1 MKIRYVINGT
11 HQISDDKVRL
21 TIMEED
27 IVKEKELSTMSLLKD
42 MSGTIQ
48 KMQSQAVLST
58 NPDVITIPMDLWT
71 KHQYKL
77 GDIINIEIM
86 EK

>member
-27 IVKEKELSTMSLLKD
+27 IIKEKELSTMSLLKD

-58 NPDVITIPMDLWT
+58 NPDVITIPMDLWI

-77 GDIINIEIM
+77 GDIINIDII